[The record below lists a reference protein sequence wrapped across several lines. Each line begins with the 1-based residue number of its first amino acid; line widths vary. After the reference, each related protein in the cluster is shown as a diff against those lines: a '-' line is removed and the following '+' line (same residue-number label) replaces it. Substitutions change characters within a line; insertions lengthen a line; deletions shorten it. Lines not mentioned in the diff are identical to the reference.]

1 MSYSVAGAV
10 LFALF
15 GLVALLVVRNL
26 LADEKNK
33 QAKLR
38 VPRRLRLSG
47 TDLAAQEN
55 AEAKRQRNQ
64 NPKFGRKVF
73 EKPKTARKMFG
84 W

>member
-10 LFALF
+10 LVVLL
-15 GLVALLVVRNL
+15 GLAALLVVRKL

-47 TDLAAQEN
+47 ADLAAQEN